1 MKVTKETL
9 KKIIKEE
16 LKEISEGP
24 EPSVDEFLSMARR
37 GGLPGMDHMGPL
49 NDVRRA
55 IQEAG
60 FSRDQL
66 IEMWDKMRKEKTDHF
81 WYAALYMW
89 LHEIYGADRPVDA
102 DRD

>member
-1 MKVTKETL
+1 MKITRKQL
-9 KKIIKEE
+9 KRIIQEE

-24 EPSVDEFLSMARR
+24 EPSVVDEFIAKARR
-37 GGLPGMDHMGPL
+37 GKLAIGMGPL

-55 IQEAG
+55 IQKEG

-89 LHEIYGADRPVDA
+89 LHGIYGADRPVDA
-102 DRD
+102 DPD